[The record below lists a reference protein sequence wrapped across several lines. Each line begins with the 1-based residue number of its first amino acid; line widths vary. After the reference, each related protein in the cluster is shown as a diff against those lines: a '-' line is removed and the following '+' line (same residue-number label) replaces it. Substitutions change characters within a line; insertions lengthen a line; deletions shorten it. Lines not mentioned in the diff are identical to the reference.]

1 MLSVTVDGKTM
12 TMGSDATWSMTAGP
26 VLSNDEYNGEMYDA
40 RLETPGWAS
49 AGYKPGSEGTWAA
62 VALSAGV
69 KGFHLLNASLDS
81 MAFAPI
87 DVSACPA
94 IMHNIH
100 AAIMHCHAHFSH
112 DSTTQLYIQDICPHD
127 KKPHCTASLYSI
139 IVQHHCTASPQHC

>member
-12 TMGSDATWSMTAGP
+12 AMGSDATWTMTAGP

-49 AGYKPGSEGTWAA
+49 AGYKPGSEGTWTA

-69 KGFHLLNASLDS
+69 KGFHLLDATLDS

-87 DVSACPA
+87 NVSVSPA
-94 IMHNIH
+94 IMHGIH
-100 AAIMHCHAHFSH
+100 AASMHDTYPRC
-112 DSTTQLYIQDICPHD
+112 
-127 KKPHCTASLYSI
+127 
-139 IVQHHCTASPQHC
+139 